1 MRKAHNSKFL
11 IQNSKL
17 YYVRHQYILIMR
29 PVILPCRES
38 HRHSHKV
45 ARTEQALSRIA
56 EHSCHILVFVL
67 SAKLLKYNVAL
78 HSLATLR
85 LLTLYSESLAL
96 LYYSHNFC
104 VHNNF
109 NIKPLPRPLPSREG
123 SDMILWGMRDSKAVW
138 LLFIDYCFIVY

>member
-29 PVILPCRES
+29 PVILPRRES

-56 EHSCHILVFVL
+56 EHSCHILVLVL
-67 SAKLLKYNVAL
+67 AAKLLKYDVAL

-109 NIKPLPRPLPSREG
+109 NIKPLPRPLPRREG
-123 SDMILWGMRDSKAVW
+123 SDVT
-138 LLFIDYCFIVY
+138 